1 MKKIYTLFVFTFF
14 AVFNIYAQQPSTPAA
29 TPPARNSSDVI
40 SLYGGVYTNVD
51 STDFFPGWGQTTTIT
66 EFYVGSD
73 TLIKYSNFN
82 YQGIQL
88 IRGLDVSNMTKLHID
103 LWTSNCTAFEVFLIN
118 TSPAP
123 TVEQAFNLTP
133 TLNGW
138 NSFDIDLS
146 AYTNIA
152 LHNIGQIKL
161 VSTPFGGTPGP
172 TVYLDNIYFY
182 KSATTPT
189 ITNFN
194 VPTKN
199 LGNASFS
206 ITSPTSNS
214 TGAFTYTSSNP
225 AVATVLGSTITIV
238 GVGYTTINAT
248 QSAAGGFTAGTK
260 STMFTVNS
268 GLAAAPTTA
277 APTPTKLPANVIS
290 LFSNAYTNV
299 SVNTW
304 SAVWDN
310 ADVAD
315 LQIVGNDTKKYSNLI
330 FAGVEFT
337 TPTINVTNAQFYH
350 VDIWTP
356 NATSFKI
363 KLVDFGANGVYNSPG
378 GDDVEFEYTCIPPA
392 FSTWVSYDIPMS
404 AFTTLTTKAHL
415 AQMIFVSSGSTV
427 YLDNVYFWSTSVLA
441 TNLNQFTV
449 SKKENSTLLN
459 WSTLSETNNAGFGV
473 ERSNDAK
480 SWEQIQFVKG
490 NGTTTVNSNYTITD
504 KNPTK
509 GTNYYRLKM
518 IDNNGKFTYSSVQ
531 SVYFSEKGTVGFS
544 FYPNP
549 SKNNINV
556 ALETITNKVAS
567 LDLTDNLGRVVKT
580 IAISNQNSNS
590 NISINTANMN
600 KGVYFL
606 VLKDGAFTKSSTV
619 IID

>member
-1 MKKIYTLFVFTFF
+1 
-14 AVFNIYAQQPSTPAA
+14 
-29 TPPARNSSDVI
+29 
-40 SLYGGVYTNVD
+40 
-51 STDFFPGWGQTTTIT
+51 
-66 EFYVGSD
+66 
-73 TLIKYSNFN
+73 
-82 YQGIQL
+82 
-88 IRGLDVSNMTKLHID
+88 
-103 LWTSNCTAFEVFLIN
+103 
-118 TSPAP
+118 
-123 TVEQAFNLTP
+123 
-133 TLNGW
+133 
-138 NSFDIDLS
+138 
-146 AYTNIA
+146 
-152 LHNIGQIKL
+152 
-161 VSTPFGGTPGP
+161 
-172 TVYLDNIYFY
+172 
-182 KSATTPT
+182 
-189 ITNFN
+189 
-194 VPTKN
+194 
-199 LGNASFS
+199 
-206 ITSPTSNS
+206 
-214 TGAFTYTSSNP
+214 
-225 AVATVLGSTITIV
+225 
-238 GVGYTTINAT
+238 
-248 QSAAGGFTAGTK
+248 
-260 STMFTVNS
+260 
-268 GLAAAPTTA
+268 
-277 APTPTKLPANVIS
+277 
-290 LFSNAYTNV
+290 
-299 SVNTW
+299 
-304 SAVWDN
+304 
-310 ADVAD
+310 
-315 LQIVGNDTKKYSNLI
+315 
-330 FAGVEFT
+330 
-337 TPTINVTNAQFYH
+337 
-350 VDIWTP
+350 
-356 NATSFKI
+356 
-363 KLVDFGANGVYNSPG
+363 
-378 GDDVEFEYTCIPPA
+378 
-392 FSTWVSYDIPMS
+392 
-404 AFTTLTTKAHL
+404 
-415 AQMIFVSSGSTV
+415 MIFVSSGSTV